1 MTTATHYWFAA
12 MVMQSVD
19 IYSAGSAD
27 EGSKPLRR
35 LPTPGWMCSHQTAH
49 MIKNN
54 SRRIA
59 ENRSIL
65 PMRDATVIALTMRNG
80 RSRPESLIYE
90 SQTRR

>member
-12 MVMQSVD
+12 MVTQNVD

-54 SRRIA
+54 SQKIA
-59 ENRSIL
+59 ENLFIF
-65 PMRDATVIALTMRNG
+65 PMSGATVIVLALPNDQS
-80 RSRPESLIYE
+80 RSESRIH
-90 SQTRR
+90 